1 MAKVFASTI
10 IAAPLEQVWHVVRD
24 FNGHDRWH
32 PAVACSDLED
42 GKPHDM
48 IGAVRRFQLSDGVEL
63 REQLLS
69 MSDPD
74 HCFRYCILT
83 SPIPLIGYVATV
95 RLKPVTD
102 NQQTYWE
109 WSSEFQ
115 TPPGRE
121 NELKALVLEGIY
133 KTGFEAIRQ
142 LLCKVGPVT
151 SQVWSETTK
160 LFVPTNSTTGNRP
173 IHHITN
179 ATTGAIVVESY
190 GGPEV
195 MQFKQIPI
203 APPAAH
209 EVQIRHTAVGVNYID
224 VYCRTGYFNLLQPP
238 GTPGMEAAGVVEMVG
253 QDVLDI
259 QLGDRVA
266 YACPPVGAYCERRNM
281 SPELLVRLSPQVS
294 DEVAAA
300 GLLKGV
306 SASFLLHDVTT
317 IRAGST
323 ILVHAAAGGVGQLVV
338 QWARHL
344 GAEVIATASSDEKL
358 LIAKRLGAHH
368 VINYSQE
375 HFVNRVQQLTNGK
388 GVDVV
393 FDAVGADTF
402 EGSLACLAVQGHL
415 ISFGQASGHVGSHD
429 IGVLAHK
436 SITLSRPNYGH
447 YTDTVE
453 KLAIHTQRFFSA
465 LTSGTLHL
473 EQPTRYQLRDVVQAH
488 RALEE
493 RKTTGSIL
501 LIP

>member
-1 MAKVFASTI
+1 MF
-10 IAAPLEQVWHVVRD
+10 IART
-24 FNGHDRWH
+24 
-32 PAVACSDLED
+32 VA
-42 GKPHDM
+42 
-48 IGAVRRFQLSDGVEL
+48 EL

-69 MSDPD
+69 MSDSD

-83 SPIPLIGYVATV
+83 SPIPLLGYVATV
-95 RLKPVTD
+95 RLMPVTD
-102 NQQTYWE
+102 NLQTYWD

-115 TPPGRE
+115 TPLGRE

-133 KTGFEAIRQ
+133 KAGFEAIRQ
-142 LLCKVGPVT
+142 RLCQPGSVSTKAWPEMVKPSVATISAT
-151 SQVWSETTK
+151 SNK
-160 LFVPTNSTTGNRP
+160 P
-173 IHHITN
+173 IHHTTN
-179 ATTGAIVVESY
+179 IMTGAIVVEAY

-203 APPAAH
+203 APPAAY
-209 EVQIRHTAVGVNYID
+209 EVQIRHTAIGVNYID
-224 VYCRTGYFNLLQPP
+224 VYCRSGYFNLLKPP

-253 QDVLDI
+253 QDVHDI
-259 QLGDRVA
+259 EVGDRVA
-266 YACPPVGAYCERRNM
+266 YACPPVGAYCEIRNM

-306 SASFLLHDVTT
+306 SASFLLHDVTS
-317 IRAGST
+317 IRPGST
-323 ILVHAAAGGVGQLVV
+323 ILVHAAAGGVGQLIV

-368 VINYSQE
+368 VINYSQVD
-375 HFVNRVQQLTNGK
+375 FAARVKELTNK
-388 GVDVV
+388 RGVNVV

-415 ISFGQASGHVGSHD
+415 ISFGQASGPIGTHD
-429 IGVLAHK
+429 IGALAHK

-447 YTDTVE
+447 YTDTAD
-453 KLAIHTQRFFSA
+453 KLSVHAQRFFNA
-465 LTSGTLHL
+465 VKNRVVVLDT
-473 EQPTRYQLRDVVQAH
+473 PTRYLLNQASQAH
-488 RALEE
+488 RDLET
-493 RKTTGSIL
+493 RRTTGSLL